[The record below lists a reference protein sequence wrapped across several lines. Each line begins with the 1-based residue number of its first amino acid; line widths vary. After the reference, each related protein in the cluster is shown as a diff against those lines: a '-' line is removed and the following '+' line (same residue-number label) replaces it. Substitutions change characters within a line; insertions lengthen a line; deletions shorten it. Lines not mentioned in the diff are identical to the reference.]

1 MSDFFGGIYS
11 GVRRP
16 DVVMN
21 DGPLPP
27 LSIGAGYPA
36 GFNGIPDGKIDYA
49 SSLLGDLDPY
59 AYGEAAR
66 PGSQASYQP
75 IPHVAQRIVPSLDL
89 PEAQP
94 FNMGGSF
101 FRLSHQVR
109 DLSLLAL
116 VCHKS
121 IDGDECISWQVDDG
135 DVAFV
140 IRAMF
145 SPYELVA
152 EKRRYN
158 KQGRLFQVDPI
169 VNLATVNYILHG
181 LQRYGFDRVDH
192 KCWNTLW
199 IALGID
205 EHFGGGGNYEGR
217 RFSEEMLD
225 TQKEMDVA
233 NRERLKKNPDG
244 TYDANPSFSM
254 HHFRCSL
261 KMRVMRRKLVDYLI
275 KHVIKPFGVPRGSE
289 KQGNIPLFSTR
300 MSFADFFP
308 MCVSV

>member
-49 SSLLGDLDPY
+49 TSLLSDLDPY

-66 PGSQASYQP
+66 PGSQAAYQP
-75 IPHVAQRIVPSLDL
+75 IPHVAQRIIPSLDL

-101 FRLSHQVR
+101 FRLSHQV
-109 DLSLLAL
+109 
-116 VCHKS
+116 
-121 IDGDECISWQVDDG
+121 DDG

-152 EKRRYN
+152 DKRRYN
-158 KQGRLFQVDPI
+158 KQGRLYQVDPI

-181 LQRYGFDRVDH
+181 LQRYGFDKVDH

-199 IALGID
+199 IALGVD
-205 EHFGGGGNYEGR
+205 EHFGGTGNYDGR
-217 RFSEEMLD
+217 RFSEEMLE
-225 TQKEMDVA
+225 TQREMEDA
-233 NRERLKKNPDG
+233 NRKRSAINPEEG
-244 TYDANPSFSM
+244 LAFSM
-254 HHFRCSL
+254 HHFRCTL
-261 KMRVMRRKLVDYLI
+261 KMRVMRRKLVDFLV
-275 KHVIKPFGVPRGSE
+275 KHVIKPFGIPRGSE
-289 KQGNIPLFSTR
+289 KQGN
-300 MSFADFFP
+300 
-308 MCVSV
+308 